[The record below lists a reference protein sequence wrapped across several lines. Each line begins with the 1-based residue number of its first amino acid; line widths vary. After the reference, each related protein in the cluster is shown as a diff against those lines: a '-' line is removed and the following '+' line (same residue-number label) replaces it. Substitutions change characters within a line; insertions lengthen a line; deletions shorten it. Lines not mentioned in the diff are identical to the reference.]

1 MPSAAIEI
9 RGLRKSYGAVE
20 AVRGVDLTV
29 SEGEVF
35 GLLGPNGAGKTT
47 IVEIVEGFR
56 RRDAGTVSVLGF
68 DPATRDRK
76 LKRQVGIV
84 LQSTGIDPYLT
95 VAETIDMFR
104 GYYPAPRPRDEVIE
118 LVGLTEKRDAKVTKL
133 SGGQQRRLDV
143 AIALAGDPRLLFLD
157 EPTTGFDPGAR
168 RSAWEVIK
176 NLAALGKTIFL
187 TSHAM
192 DEVEYLAD
200 RVAIIAAGRIVAQG
214 SPSTLAGREKA
225 ATVVKFQLPAGV
237 AELPVQLRQGA
248 TVAGANVEVATTDP
262 TRTLYELTSWA
273 VQAHL
278 SLNGLEVAKP
288 SLEDVYLEIT
298 HDAAAEVDKR

>member
-1 MPSAAIEI
+1 MPPTAIEI

-20 AVRGVDLTV
+20 AVRGIDLTV

-47 IVEIVEGFR
+47 TVEIVEGFR

-68 DPATRDRK
+68 DPASGNRK
-76 LKRQVGIV
+76 LKEQIGIV
-84 LQSTGIDPYLT
+84 LQKTGIDPYLT

-118 LVGLTEKRDAKVTKL
+118 LVGLTEKRDVKVTKL

-168 RSAWEVIK
+168 RGAWEVIK
-176 NLAALGKTIFL
+176 NLASLGKTIFL

-200 RVAIIAAGRIVAQG
+200 RVAIIAAGRIVAEG
-214 SPSTLAGREKA
+214 PPSTLAGRQTA
-225 ATVVKFQLPAGV
+225 ATVVRFQLPAG
-237 AELPVQLRQGA
+237 APALPEPMLQGA
-248 TVAGANVEVATTDP
+248 KVDGANIEIETADP
-262 TRTLYELTSWA
+262 THTLYELTSWA
-273 VQAHL
+273 VQAHITL
-278 SLNGLEVAKP
+278 GGLEVSRP

-298 HDAAAEVDKR
+298 EDVAAGAKQ